1 MSEFLVSLN
10 PLNQE
15 PVGQVPITSRSELTE
30 IVGRSRIAQANWGRL
45 SLEER
50 ATRLRAAYHALA
62 PAQNQLARLISL
74 EMGKDARR
82 ATYEVAGTVTN
93 APYFI
98 EEAAA
103 ALQTEQG
110 QGRSRIQYRPLGVV
124 AVISPWNYPLAMANN
139 LLLPALMAGN
149 SVILKPSEHTPLV
162 ADLFVR
168 ALQHHLPEHLIQIAH
183 GHHPLHCLHSSAE
196 ITSGTKYIIRT
207 DLLFER

>member
-10 PLNQE
+10 PLNLE
-15 PVGQVPITSRSELTE
+15 PVGQVPITSRSELAD

-50 ATRLRAAYHALA
+50 ATRLSDAYHALA

-110 QGRSRIQYRPLGVV
+110 EGRSRTQYSTGYAAGGSDPCRSRGLCELCGFFVFKMVV
-124 AVISPWNYPLAMANN
+124 QGFEN
-139 LLLPALMAGN
+139 LVFK
-149 SVILKPSEHTPLV
+149 SK
-162 ADLFVR
+162 
-168 ALQHHLPEHLIQIAH
+168 
-183 GHHPLHCLHSSAE
+183 
-196 ITSGTKYIIRT
+196 
-207 DLLFER
+207 

>member
-50 ATRLRAAYHALA
+50 ATRLRDAYHALA
-62 PAQNQLARLISL
+62 SAQNQLARLISL

-103 ALQTEQG
+103 VSSI
-110 QGRSRIQYRPLGVV
+110 GRLG
-124 AVISPWNYPLAMANN
+124 
-139 LLLPALMAGN
+139 LLPSFHPGTIHWPWPTTCC
-149 SVILKPSEHTPLV
+149 S
-162 ADLFVR
+162 
-168 ALQHHLPEHLIQIAH
+168 LP
-183 GHHPLHCLHSSAE
+183 
-196 ITSGTKYIIRT
+196 
-207 DLLFER
+207 